1 MTDPLSP
8 SCFMENV
15 RHALPSNR
23 CFFYQDRT
31 FLVKALRIMRAKA
44 VLEGR
49 QEPCFQSAPST
60 FNEGIHIRHIRYQV
74 LLGPG
79 I

>member
-8 SCFMENV
+8 TGFME
-15 RHALPSNR
+15 
-23 CFFYQDRT
+23 DRT

-60 FNEGIHIRHIRYQV
+60 FNEGIHIRHIRY
-74 LLGPG
+74 
-79 I
+79 